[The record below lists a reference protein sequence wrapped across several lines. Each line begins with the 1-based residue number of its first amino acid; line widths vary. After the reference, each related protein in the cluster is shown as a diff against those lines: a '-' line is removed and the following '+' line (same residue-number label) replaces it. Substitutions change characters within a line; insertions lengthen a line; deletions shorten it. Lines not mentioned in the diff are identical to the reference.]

1 VSSPTEQESTP
12 ERSTR
17 GEPTGV
23 PELGEGSATPPRRP
37 APGRSAP
44 DPARRR
50 AARSEAIHPLGAVL
64 GELTRGRPWASGV
77 ALGKLGR
84 RWPEV
89 VGERLA
95 MECSPA
101 ALEGGLL
108 LVEAGSGAWAVQL
121 RFLAREIEARANRVL
136 GWTAVHAVRVA
147 VRLPQEGGKGG
158 S

>member
-1 VSSPTEQESTP
+1 V
-12 ERSTR
+12 
-17 GEPTGV
+17 
-23 PELGEGSATPPRRP
+23 RRP
-37 APGRSAP
+37 AA

-95 MECSPA
+95 TECSPA

-108 LVEAGSGAWAVQL
+108 LVEAVSGAWAVQL
-121 RFLAREIEARANRVL
+121 RFLAREIVSGANRVL
-136 GWTAVHAVRVA
+136 GWTAVRAVRVA
-147 VRLPQEGGKGG
+147 VRLPQDGQKGRPVG
-158 S
+158 PADSGR